1 MIEKNKGGRPHTDRT
16 NPLSV
21 KITDEAKDI
30 LKQHPR
36 KSAFIDALIRG
47 EAAQIKCPDCGK
59 VIKLK
64 AEE

>member
-1 MIEKNKGGRPHTDRT
+1 MSEKNKGGRPHTDRT
-16 NPLSV
+16 NPLSA

-47 EAAQIKCPDCGK
+47 EAAQVKCPHCGK
-59 VIKLK
+59 AFTIKT
-64 AEE
+64 E